1 MTKWEVDKVG
11 RFAIEYTSINLLDG
25 KQFFLQCGVLLSG
38 MKTELYGAPGCDE
51 TAVNFPSF
59 QSNPSITA
67 GFRDFKETDTLLMLH
82 TTYIH
87 VHTV

>member
-1 MTKWEVDKVG
+1 
-11 RFAIEYTSINLLDG
+11 
-25 KQFFLQCGVLLSG
+25 

-59 QSNPSITA
+59 QRNPSITA

-87 VHTV
+87 VRTV